1 MANAATSLC
10 LTILSSR
17 THPQP
22 LPPRNLLKNCTSSSA
37 SDILYSQK
45 GLDVAEAAS
54 FAIPA
59 LHPLSTP

>member
-10 LTILSSR
+10 LTILSPR
-17 THPQP
+17 TQPQP
-22 LPPRNLLKNCTSSSA
+22 LPPHDLLKNCTSSSA
-37 SDILYSQK
+37 SDTLHSQE